1 MIHTLFSK
9 YPSGFL
15 VTKEKGAPTAKVVVT
30 TPSTA
35 SNQGTSPAKKERAS
49 ASTVAGFEYS

>member
-30 TPSTA
+30 TPQHRLQSRHLTR
-35 SNQGTSPAKKERAS
+35 KKRKRIGKYS
-49 ASTVAGFEYS
+49 GGF